1 MINIRRHIS
10 VGLNNI
16 HDHKDNFPPDR
27 YQNLREM
34 VFNKKSPITYMPMGT
49 CGTPREGMPI
59 GRKISTATTPKQF
72 PTIEFEEKLF
82 PQISSDAWTWRQPL
96 SFFELYRVLPEII
109 KTVRVIWKS
118 NVLIQK
124 NCFWRSWT
132 KLKRMVCL
140 RRLSFSPQ
148 GYHLLLMFPWRF
160 RVKKSPSC
168 LPRKQCLISFN
179 ICPAGHPNQICS
191 LNYVKEKN

>member
-1 MINIRRHIS
+1 MSTKLINQNPCVS
-10 VGLNNI
+10 KCNI
-16 HDHKDNFPPDR
+16 HDYKDNFHPDR
-27 YQNLREM
+27 CQSLMEM
-34 VFNKKSPITYMPMGT
+34 VFNKKSRITYMPMGT
-49 CGTPREGMPI
+49 CGTPRKGMPI
-59 GRKISTATTPKQF
+59 GRKISTATTSKEC

-82 PQISSDAWTWRQPL
+82 PEISSDAWTWRQPF

-124 NCFWRSWT
+124 NCFWRSWI

-148 GYHLLLMFPWRF
+148 GYHLPLIFPWRF
-160 RVKKSPSC
+160 RVKRSPS
-168 LPRKQCLISFN
+168 RFRRNQCLISFN
-179 ICPAGHPNQICS
+179 ICPVPGIQTS
-191 LNYVKEKN
+191 YVL